1 MIRVVQKL
9 LFIVYPQGHLED
21 MRTLHH
27 MTIVAYEHKDVLT
40 ELINDA
46 AKILVCDEGQDNI
59 NLLSMSRRSI
69 ELLFHH
75 PL

>member
-1 MIRVVQKL
+1 
-9 LFIVYPQGHLED
+9 

-59 NLLSMSRRSI
+59 NLHSMSRRSI